1 MRSVTRATEPDPV
14 AAVRDYYQQS
24 AAREANRLS
33 RPADGAVEQ
42 ELHARALG
50 DHLPPA
56 PARILDNGGGPGTW
70 TLWLAHRGYQV
81 TLTDLSPALLDV
93 ARDRVAQAPQQDAA
107 NVESVTEADARDLSA
122 FPDASFDAQLCLG
135 PFYHLASR
143 TDRELAVREAHRVL
157 RPGGLLIATVM
168 PRYMRL
174 VSTVLEHG
182 SAAFTTGAVDLILDE
197 GRYDDPRPGR
207 FTGGYLTR
215 PENVAK
221 LFEDHGF
228 RVRRLLASQG
238 ILSWAQ
244 PEVAA
249 LEQRDAGAYQ
259 RLLDVAYRTAGDP
272 SIHGMSGHLLVVAE
286 RPVVQAE

>member
-1 MRSVTRATEPDPV
+1 M
-14 AAVRDYYQQS
+14 RDYYEQS
-24 AAREANRLS
+24 AEREAERLS
-33 RPADGAVEQ
+33 RPADGAVEWA
-42 ELHARALG
+42 LHARALEEY
-50 DHLPPA
+50 LPPA
-56 PARILDNGGGPGTW
+56 PSRILDNGGGPGAW

-93 ARDRVAQAPQQDAA
+93 ARARVAQAPRQYAA
-107 NVESVTEADARDLSA
+107 NVKAVTEADARDLSA
-122 FPDASFDAQLCLG
+122 FPNASFDAQLCLG
-135 PFYHLASR
+135 PLYHLTSS
-143 TDRELAVREAHRVL
+143 TDRHQAVREAHRVL

-182 SAAFTTGAVDLILDE
+182 SAAFTTGTVDRILDE

-215 PENVAK
+215 PDDVAA
-221 LFEDHGF
+221 LFEHHGF

-238 ILSWAQ
+238 ILAWAQ
-244 PEVAA
+244 PEAAA
-249 LEQRDAGAYQ
+249 LAQRDPDAYQ
-259 RLLDVAYRTAGDP
+259 RLLDVAYRTASDP

-286 RPVVQAE
+286 RLCA